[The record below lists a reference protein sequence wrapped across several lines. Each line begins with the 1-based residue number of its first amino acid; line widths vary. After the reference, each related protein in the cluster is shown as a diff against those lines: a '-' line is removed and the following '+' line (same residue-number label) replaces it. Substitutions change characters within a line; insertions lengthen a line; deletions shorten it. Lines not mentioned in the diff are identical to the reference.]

1 MQRLI
6 IILSGMLI
14 ILFSV
19 PPLYAGVITEVTRV
33 IYQGNKKEA
42 SLTVSN
48 QGTQAEPFLIQSWVD
63 NNGPDK
69 IIIRRCIYPSH
80 ISVNKNKRHPRLN
93 LWHPCQ
99 FKEIIFDSYY

>member
-19 PPLYAGVITEVTRV
+19 PPLYAGVITEATRV

-48 QGTQAEPFLIQSWVD
+48 QGTQPSPF
-63 NNGPDK
+63 
-69 IIIRRCIYPSH
+69 
-80 ISVNKNKRHPRLN
+80 
-93 LWHPCQ
+93 
-99 FKEIIFDSYY
+99 